1 MALDIQAKI
10 NDLVKKISDNGD
22 LLAKF
27 KKDPVTTVKDLIGNL
42 DISSDTINTIV
53 EGVKAKLN
61 LDEAKGVMNKLKGL
75 FSK

>member
-1 MALDIQAKI
+1 MALDIQSKI
-10 NDLVKKISDNGD
+10 TELVKKISDNKD

-27 KKDPVTTVKDLIGNL
+27 KKDPITTVKDLIGNL

-61 LDEAKGVMNKLKGL
+61 VDDAKGFIAKLKKL
-75 FSK
+75 FKK